1 MQVTTPLCEGCKFEN
16 PPKKGNYLPLVLG
29 VLVKR
34 GRHGMVDKAGTA
46 DEWFEARN
54 MVGATNKRGYP
65 TIRIWI
71 QILFGFFF

>member
-1 MQVTTPLCEGCKFEN
+1 MQIRESAEEGQLSAAGARCLAMN
-16 PPKKGNYLPLVLG
+16 AGDLLDGLP
-29 VLVKR
+29 
-34 GRHGMVDKAGTA
+34 GTA

-54 MVGATNKRGYP
+54 MVGATNKRGHP